1 MKELPLAEMES
12 LAAGLAREAGEILAR
27 HFRSLGAL
35 NVEFK
40 DKRERDPVTNADT
53 ECQRLLVKAITERF
67 PEHGILGEEDEDREG
82 ETAPAPDTVWVLDP
96 LDGTRNFLNGL
107 PVYASSIGV
116 MHRGVPVVG
125 AVYIPWPGGDGMVV
139 RAHRGGGAF
148 TGDEPIGVFAESEPH
163 AARLVTLPA
172 YFNAAYSFRKPMRD
186 RVGELRSLGSLA
198 YDMVMVAMGVTQYSI
213 TTGPHLWDVVGG
225 LAVAAEAGAHVALG
239 HRERLTAGAG
249 TGDAVGADRVTGAV
263 LAVGDDDDAGVA
275 AVGDACGGGQSG
287 DSGEGDVESA
297 GASGDGAEAAA
308 VVARAA
314 QASGRV
320 GPGLSYLEGGYAE
333 LGGEVGGGDVEA
345 RLGG

>member
-1 MKELPLAEMES
+1 MES
-12 LAAGLAREAGEILAR
+12 LAAELAREAGEILAR

-53 ECQRLLVKAITERF
+53 ECQRLLVKAIAERF
-67 PEHGILGEEDEDREG
+67 PDHGILGEEDEDREG
-82 ETAPAPDTVWVLDP
+82 ESAPARDTVWVLDP

-107 PVYASSIGV
+107 PIYSSSIGV

-139 RAHRGGGAF
+139 RARRGGGAF
-148 TGDEPIGVFAESEPH
+148 AGDDPVGVFPETEPH

-172 YFNAAYSFRKPMRD
+172 YFGAAYSFRKPMRD

-225 LAVAAEAGAHVALG
+225 LAIASEAGAHIALG
-239 HRERLTAGAG
+239 RRERRLLGLAQATRWERVESLVPSWRSG
-249 TGDAVGADRVTGAV
+249 TTTMRELRRWVTPVAVGNPAILELVTSNLRARPATVRRLRRWWRGRRRR
-263 LAVGDDDDAGVA
+263 
-275 AVGDACGGGQSG
+275 GG
-287 DSGEGDVESA
+287 
-297 GASGDGAEAAA
+297 
-308 VVARAA
+308 
-314 QASGRV
+314 
-320 GPGLSYLEGGYAE
+320 
-333 LGGEVGGGDVEA
+333 
-345 RLGG
+345 